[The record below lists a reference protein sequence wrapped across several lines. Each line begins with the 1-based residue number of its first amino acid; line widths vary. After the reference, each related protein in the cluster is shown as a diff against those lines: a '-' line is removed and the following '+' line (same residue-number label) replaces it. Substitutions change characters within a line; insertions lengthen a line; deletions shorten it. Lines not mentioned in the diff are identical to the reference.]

1 MDAVPSTATVPP
13 VGALT
18 RPLMV
23 SGLRRSTLRVNARLK
38 SVTGG
43 SMSPAVRVRC
53 SLKMTLVPEST
64 SMVTVAVPPG
74 VVALYVTPRM
84 SIKKSTSVTAVLQRD
99 SVFLVGRS
107 NLYVYGNAV
116 IGGGG

>member
-1 MDAVPSTATVPP
+1 MDAVPSTVTVPP

-38 SVTGG
+38 SVTGGGG

-84 SIKKSTSVTAVLQRD
+84 SIKKSTSVTAWFVI
-99 SVFLVGRS
+99 LV
-107 NLYVYGNAV
+107 
-116 IGGGG
+116 